1 MKLNDFTTTRRSVV
15 TYIDEDGETVSTM
28 LWDARWEDGS
38 VTGIDPATWCPVTI
52 TSVQYYQEL

>member
-52 TSVQYYQEL
+52 DSVQHYQEL